1 LTPLHFLRKN
11 SPRFK
16 GNPMANTSSAKKRVR
31 RDERKTATNISRR
44 SRIRTFIKKV
54 ETAIE
59 TGDKDAANDALKAAQ
74 PELMRGVTRGVVNKN
89 AVSRKIS
96 RLSRRIKAI

>member
-1 LTPLHFLRKN
+1 
-11 SPRFK
+11 
-16 GNPMANTSSAKKRVR
+16 MANTSSAKKRVR

-59 TGDKDAANDALKAAQ
+59 TGDKDATNDALKAAQ

-89 AVSRKIS
+89 AASRKIS